1 MKKVGRKRG
10 KKKIKV
16 RKEITEDRMTE
27 LKKNKRKI
35 REMRKERKK
44 KGIK

>member
-1 MKKVGRKRG
+1 MRKVGRKGG
-10 KKKIKV
+10 KREIKV
-16 RKEITEDRMTE
+16 RKEITEDRITE

-35 REMRKERKK
+35 REMRKEGKR